1 MIRKL
6 SLFVFKKYIID
17 KDKKNLLKIWKIIL
31 EIFLQLNY
39 LINFSQADIFKY
51 YFTKRMLTFL
61 SP

>member
-51 YFTKRMLTFL
+51 YFTKEC
-61 SP
+61 